1 MEVPIDK
8 AELLQEAFTR
18 FNSVSLDL
26 ERSYKLLKKKV
37 QSLNIELT
45 VKNQALVKTHQEK
58 KALQEELER
67 DRRLSAVG
75 EMSIRM
81 AHELRNPLGS
91 IELFSSLVE
100 KEVEDMPKL
109 KEWTAHLKTAV
120 RAMDHALSNLLLFT
134 RKPNAHLRKTNL
146 DHIIQE
152 AIHFAL
158 PKLQQNHI
166 RIIQSLKPINKSFQ
180 CDEDLMRQIIVN
192 LIQNAIDAMPEGGEL
207 SISTSCSPSQ
217 RKGPEWAI
225 LTIGDTG
232 HGISKR
238 ILPKVFDPFFS
249 TKKKGTGLG
258 LAIVY
263 NAVQAHNGII
273 KIKTEGHTGTRFI
286 LKFPVSKK
294 QGKGLKLVDPN
305 GK

>member
-1 MEVPIDK
+1 MEIQADK
-8 AELLQEAFTR
+8 AELLKEAFTR
-18 FNSVSLDL
+18 FNVVSLDL

-37 QSLNIELT
+37 QSLNIELEI
-45 VKNQALVKTHQEK
+45 KNQALVKNHQEK
-58 KALQEELER
+58 EALREELER

-100 KEVEDMPKL
+100 KEVENLPKL
-109 KEWTAHLKTAV
+109 KEWTSHLKTAV

-134 RKPNAHLRKTNL
+134 RKPAAHLRKTNL
-146 DHIIQE
+146 DRIVHE
-152 AIHFAL
+152 AIHFAH
-158 PKLQQNHI
+158 PKLEQSHI
-166 RIIQSLKPINKSFQ
+166 QVIQSLKPINKSFK
-180 CDEDLMRQIIVN
+180 CDEDLMRQILIN
-192 LIQNAIDAMPEGGEL
+192 LIQNAIDAMPQGGKL
-207 SISTSCSPSQ
+207 SINTSCPPPH
-217 RKGPEWAI
+217 RRGPAWAT
-225 LTIGDTG
+225 LTISDTG

-238 ILPKVFDPFFS
+238 ALPKIFDPFFS

-273 KIKTEGHTGTRFI
+273 KIKAGARTGTSFV
-286 LKFPVSKK
+286 LKFPISQRHSLAPQMVNR
-294 QGKGLKLVDPN
+294 N

>member
-1 MEVPIDK
+1 MRIENEK

-26 ERSYKLLKKKV
+26 ERSYKLLKKQV
-37 QSLNIELT
+37 QTLNVELEM
-45 VKNQALVKTHQEK
+45 KNEALIRTHQEK
-58 KALQEELER
+58 EALQEELER
-67 DRRLSAVG
+67 DRRLSAIG

-100 KEVEDMPKL
+100 KEVGDLPKL

-134 RKPNAHLRKTNL
+134 RKPVAHLRKNNL
-146 DHIIQE
+146 DPIIQD

-158 PKLQQNHI
+158 PKLQQSHI
-166 RIIQSLKPINKSFQ
+166 LIIQSLKPLPKSFL
-180 CDEDLMRQIIVN
+180 CDEDLMRQILVN
-192 LIQNAIDAMPEGGEL
+192 LIQNAIDAMPNGGNL
-207 SISTSCSPSQ
+207 SISTSRSPH
-217 RKGPEWAI
+217 RRGDPGWAI
-225 LTIGDTG
+225 LTVSDTG
-232 HGISKR
+232 HGIPKSA
-238 ILPKVFDPFFS
+238 LSKVFDPFFS

-263 NAVQAHNGII
+263 NAIQAHNGII
-273 KIKTEGHTGTRFI
+273 KIKTDPESGTSFI
-286 LKFPVSKK
+286 LKFPLSFHQNK
-294 QGKGLKLVDPN
+294 DPHRDDPHDT
-305 GK
+305 